1 MFDDGYLCLKSLYYL
16 PVQKNYIE
24 KLPAFDSSCFH
35 PSEFSNVLS
44 TTNLNV
50 SEADS
55 SIFVSY
61 SFLATEITFTSARL
75 LAYISNK
82 GSEII
87 TLTYTNQPITGFTT
101 NHAFISLYVNLSHVD
116 DITIHPNEPFWIGI
130 WTDLNSVQLI
140 VKSHG
145 YFLFKSTSGFFASK

>member
-16 PVQKNYIE
+16 PVQKNFVAI
-24 KLPAFDSSCFH
+24 LPAFDPTCTH
-35 PSEFSNVLS
+35 PSGFSNVLS

-50 SEADS
+50 TEADN
-55 SIFVSY
+55 SIFFSY
-61 SFLATEITFTSARL
+61 SFLATESGLTNDRL

-87 TLTYTNQPITGFTT
+87 TLTYMNQPITGFPT
-101 NHAFISLYVNLSHVD
+101 NLALISLYVSLNFVD
-116 DITIHPNEPFWIGI
+116 SIKIHPNEPFWIGI

-145 YFLFKSTSGFFASK
+145 

>member
-16 PVQKNYIE
+16 PVQKNYVE
-24 KLPAFDSSCFH
+24 KLPAFDSSCIH
-35 PSEFSNVLS
+35 PSVFSNILS

-55 SIFVSY
+55 SIFFSY
-61 SFLATEITFTSARL
+61 SFLTTEITPLSL
-75 LAYISNK
+75 LAYICNK
-82 GSEII
+82 GAEII
-87 TLTYTNQPITGFTT
+87 TLTYTNQPISGFTT
-101 NHAFISLYVNLSHVD
+101 NYAAISLYVSLSYVD
-116 DITIHPNEPFWIGI
+116 SIKIHPNEPFWIGI

-145 YFLFKSTSGFFASK
+145 